1 MVQSE
6 GVKVTHRRYDGMIH
20 AFIGFLGVIG
30 QAHEA
35 MYYACSW
42 LKDLF
47 SVKISEKREKGR
59 KMKIKVESEKII
71 KAMKKLDGIEIV
83 LENPTDAKEAIDI
96 ILRKVDRF
104 QKQDFQKLKDVKVT
118 SFQRYET
125 SAVDYK
131 MIFLL
136 EFMFEEDISP
146 DIKLAL
152 IKELQDFFNAT

>member
-1 MVQSE
+1 
-6 GVKVTHRRYDGMIH
+6 
-20 AFIGFLGVIG
+20 
-30 QAHEA
+30 
-35 MYYACSW
+35 
-42 LKDLF
+42 
-47 SVKISEKREKGR
+47 
-59 KMKIKVESEKII
+59 MKIKVESEKII

-83 LENPTDAKEAIDI
+83 LENPIDAKEAIDI

-152 IKELQDFFNAT
+152 IKELQDFFNQA